1 MKFIISLCFSVFVIN
16 FSFANGKFIKPVDS
30 SNIIAKTIAT
40 KILNDGIALYQ
51 QGRNQEALIKFREA
65 SEKDPG
71 NWLYP
76 ARIVVVILAFSTL
89 ANFLWRFRQTLD

>member
-1 MKFIISLCFSVFVIN
+1 MNLRQTCTAIVWFLCIYNLLWLIDLISWFFLVV
-16 FSFANGKFIKPVDS
+16 V
-30 SNIIAKTIAT
+30 
-40 KILNDGIALYQ
+40 
-51 QGRNQEALIKFREA
+51 